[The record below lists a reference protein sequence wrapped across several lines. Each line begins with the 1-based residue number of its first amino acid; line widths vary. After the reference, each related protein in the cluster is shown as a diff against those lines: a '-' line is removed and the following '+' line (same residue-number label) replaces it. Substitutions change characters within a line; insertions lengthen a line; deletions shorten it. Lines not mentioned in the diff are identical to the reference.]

1 MHVALFDMYSGGH
14 HLPYAYRIKQ
24 AVEAAT
30 DHEVSFVTL
39 TETEQSRGLF
49 GGADVSY
56 LDPPE
61 SPPLEERDGAFADI
75 AERVVEAFFADHA
88 REYDVVHFLYS
99 DTILGQLWRHC
110 PRDRDLRVVAEL
122 NGTFFHR
129 GTVLQRPYL
138 HEAFLASLGSPVGHV
153 IDAVVPDRTA
163 HEALWKDL
171 HAFRCLKARVFDTVV
186 VHSEEAKDYLTGI
199 APGDACPI
207 ETIPYPAP
215 GDFGR
220 DIAQSEARA
229 RLNLS
234 ADEPVLLFF
243 GSMRGEKGITFLLE
257 ALRGYRG
264 PEFTALLA
272 GPPDTIDRQDIEAVS
287 QDSHATV
294 VHELGYIDT
303 PELYYRAAD
312 AVVLP
317 YRRRYGKERPSQLF
331 QEVCG
336 AGRPVIVSD
345 YGTLGRLTEEWD
357 LGVTFEQHSHRD
369 LRRTFEVFATEGI
382 DFSPTR
388 MQEFTRRHSYS
399 RAATLLSASYANE
412 TNTTD
417 ESQPHAPVTNDG

>member
-1 MHVALFDMYSGGH
+1 MNVALFDMYSGGH

-24 AVEAAT
+24 AVEAT
-30 DHEVSFVTL
+30 TEHEVSFVTL
-39 TETEQSRGLF
+39 TETEQSRELF
-49 GGADVSY
+49 GGGDVSY

-61 SPPLEERDGAFADI
+61 SPPLEEREESFADI
-75 AERVVEAFFADHA
+75 AERVVEAFFSDHSC
-88 REYDVVHFLYS
+88 EYDVVHFLYS

-129 GTVLQRPYL
+129 GVVLQRPYL
-138 HEAFLASLGSPVGHV
+138 HEAFLLALRSPVGHL

-171 HAFRCLKARVFDTVV
+171 HAFRCLNDRVFDTVV
-186 VHSEEAKDYLTGI
+186 VHSEEAENYLTGI
-199 APGDACPI
+199 APGGTGPI

-215 GDFGR
+215 SNFGR
-220 DIAQSEARA
+220 DIAHSEARA
-229 RLNLS
+229 RLDLP
-234 ADEPVLLFF
+234 ADASVLLFF

-264 PEFTALLA
+264 PEFTAFLA
-272 GPPDTIDRQDIEAVS
+272 GPPDTIDLQDIEAVS
-287 QDSHATV
+287 RESHATV

-331 QEVCG
+331 QEVCS
-336 AGRPVIVSD
+336 AGRPVIVSN
-345 YGTLGRLTEEWD
+345 YGTLGRLTKEWD
-357 LGVTFEQHSHRD
+357 LGVTFEQNSHRD

-412 TNTTD
+412 IHKED
-417 ESQPHAPVTNDG
+417 EAQRHGPVPNDA